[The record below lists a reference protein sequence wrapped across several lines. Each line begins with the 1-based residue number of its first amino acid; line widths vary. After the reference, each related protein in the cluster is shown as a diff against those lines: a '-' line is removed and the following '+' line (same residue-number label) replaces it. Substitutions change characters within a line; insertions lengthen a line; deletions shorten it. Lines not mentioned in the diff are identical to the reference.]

1 MRGNKVLRV
10 FNNISVC
17 SPESSSSKTI
27 RKPQAKHYGEL
38 KWVLDIDFIFLEL
51 IFGHKAWNTMI
62 KENNAWSLLKK

>member
-1 MRGNKVLRV
+1 MGNKVLRV

-51 IFGHKAWNTMI
+51 IFGHKA
-62 KENNAWSLLKK
+62 